1 MNIIKVDT
9 CRSTNG
15 LLKEW
20 ATQQSLEEGSILV
33 CKEQTAGR
41 GQAGASWES
50 ESGKNLT
57 FSLIFYPEFLAIKN
71 HFLLSKSIALGV
83 KTVLDDYTGN
93 ISIKWPND
101 IYYKDKKIAGIL
113 IENNIMGEVIVQSV
127 AGIGVNINQEIF
139 RSDAPNPVS
148 LKQITGKE
156 TDLAMLLEQIAG
168 SILSFYKML
177 QEIETELIT
186 LLYHQALYRK
196 EGFFPYKDANG
207 IFYARIESVE
217 NDGFIHLINKEGE
230 KRRYAFKEVSFTRE

>member
-1 MNIIKVDT
+1 MNIIKIDT
-9 CRSTNG
+9 CRSTNE

-20 ATQQSLEEGSILV
+20 ATQQNLEEGSILV

-41 GQAGASWES
+41 GQAGAHWES
-50 ESGKNLT
+50 EPGKNLT

-71 HFLLSKSIALGV
+71 HFLLSESIALGV

-93 ISIKWPND
+93 VSIKWPND

-113 IENNIMGEVIVQSV
+113 IENDIMGEVIVRSV
-127 AGIGVNINQEIF
+127 AGIGININQEIF

-156 TDLAMLLEQIAG
+156 TNSDILLEQIAA
-168 SILSFYKML
+168 SILSFYNLL
-177 QEIETELIT
+177 QEGETELII
-186 LLYHQALYRK
+186 LSYHQALYRK
-196 EGFFPYKDANG
+196 EGFFPYMDANG

-217 NDGFIHLINKEGE
+217 NNGFIHLINKEGG
-230 KRRYAFKEVSFTRE
+230 KRRYAFKEISFICE